1 MKGASDDISGL
12 IEKYQWPEAI
22 AVTGALGSGKTET
35 VLNLALGFQKTGEQ
49 VSIADVDIINPYFCV
64 RQVADSLSE
73 KGFKVISPP
82 ESTRW
87 SDMPLIN
94 PEVGWAIASGERRLL
109 LDVGGDAAGV
119 RALKQFIPHLRSS
132 GYLLILVVNPFRPKT
147 STVEGIK
154 RMVADMES
162 ISGLEVGAII
172 GNPHLMSETRPEDV
186 LLGLRLAQEA
196 ESALGLRL
204 LFGMVSPMLAGQL
217 PEMQNNSNVPLWPME
232 RHMMLPW
239 EEGYMWTRSSRD

>member
-1 MKGASDDISGL
+1 
-12 IEKYQWPEAI
+12 
-22 AVTGALGSGKTET
+22 
-35 VLNLALGFQKTGEQ
+35 
-49 VSIADVDIINPYFCV
+49 
-64 RQVADSLSE
+64 
-73 KGFKVISPP
+73 
-82 ESTRW
+82 
-87 SDMPLIN
+87 
-94 PEVGWAIASGERRLL
+94 
-109 LDVGGDAAGV
+109 GDAAGV